1 LETARERLRAAEEMQ
16 KDVMREVLTARRDYE
31 KWKALATA
39 LGGVDADAGKETGGK
54 EVRIITSNSAS
65 GIT

>member
-1 LETARERLRAAEEMQ
+1 MQ

-39 LGGVDADAGKETGGK
+39 LGGVDADAGKEPGGK